1 MLFLLPVVVIG
12 FALTCLLSS
21 FLKRTPVCHGRH
33 AGTTRPSV
41 QEVLSRAD
49 RVQYGVGKFKTLT
62 PPLTGKL
69 LRAAIWIAY
78 TPLGK
83 LLMVNKSKKASNLD
97 LLSGEHIPDKP
108 TFFPSPPRP
117 LVDHTTS
124 NQNAL
129 QKLVD
134 QLLRV
139 IDDSDRSRPYTCLD
153 FYHAYKTK
161 RCTPVGVAESILSAI
176 DDSNNIKSPPLRA
189 IVDHDPNVIL
199 AMAHASAERWKKEQ
213 PLSLL
218 DGVPVAVKGEFNIAP
233 YIFRGGTTFVPSAAY
248 MQPEC
253 TLVTKMKE
261 AGAIIIGVANMQEL
275 GLGTFGSNPNHVH
288 GTPRNPHN
296 VWHYCGGSSS
306 GSGASVAAGLC
317 PIALGADGGGSI
329 RIPAALCGVVGLKT
343 THQLLDMTG
352 ALPLSFSVGVPGP
365 LSSSVIDAAIAL
377 DIFTQDSAETGGQ
390 VWSLEGFGKTG
401 LEGVTVGVYWEFFE
415 HADQEVVSVCKKA
428 VEKMRVLGADVV
440 EVKIPE
446 LEEARVAH
454 IISSL
459 GEAACTSQV
468 DVDKHFNEI
477 NPETLLAMLLAGFMF
492 TSVDYVNAN
501 KQRTRSVSFLTA
513 LFEKVD
519 LLVTPTVPCVTPVIT
534 PDSTSDGK
542 IDPLLAGKLMQFAF
556 LANLTGIPGIAVPA
570 GLSEEG
576 LPISLQIMAP
586 WYQEGKLL
594 TVAYALEMS
603 GLVAKRPKDCFYD
616 ILTQS

>member
-1 MLFLLPVVVIG
+1 MIFLLPGVVVG
-12 FALTCLLSS
+12 FVLLCLFS
-21 FLKRTPVCHGRH
+21 FLKRQPVCQGRH
-33 AGTTRPSV
+33 AGATRPSV
-41 QEVLSRAD
+41 QEVLSQGD
-49 RVQYGVGKFKTLT
+49 RVQYGLGKLKTLT
-62 PPLTGKL
+62 PPLSGKI
-69 LRAAIWIAY
+69 LRAAIWLAY

-97 LLSGEHIPDKP
+97 LFSGELIPDKP
-108 TFFPSPPRP
+108 TFYPSPSRP
-117 LVDHTTS
+117 HADHTTS

-134 QLLRV
+134 QLLGA
-139 IDDSDRSRPYTCLD
+139 IDDSDGSRPYTCLD

-176 DDSNNIKSPPLRA
+176 DDSNNAKNPPLRV

-199 AMAHASAERWKKEQ
+199 AMAHASAERWKKGQ
-213 PLSLL
+213 PLSLM

-253 TLVTKMKE
+253 VLVTKMRE

-275 GLGTFGSNPNHVH
+275 GLGTVGSNPNRCN
-288 GTPRNPHN
+288 GIIRNPHN
-296 VWHYCGGSSS
+296 IWHYCGGSSS
-306 GSGASVAAGLC
+306 GSGASIAAGLC

-343 THQLLDMTG
+343 THKLLDTTG
-352 ALPLSFSVGVPGP
+352 ALPLSHSAGVPGP
-365 LSSSVIDAAIAL
+365 LSTSVVDAAIAM
-377 DIFTQDSAETGGQ
+377 DIFTQGSAETGGQ

-415 HADQEVVSVCKKA
+415 HADSEVVSVCKKA
-428 VEKMRVLGADVV
+428 VEKMRELGADVV

-446 LEEARVAH
+446 LEEARVALLVS
-454 IISSL
+454 ILAESASS
-459 GEAACTSQV
+459 CQI
-468 DVDKHFNEI
+468 DVDKHFDKI
-477 NPETLLAMLLAGFMF
+477 NPETLLAMLGGCMF
-492 TSVDYVNAN
+492 TAVDYINAS
-501 KQRTRSVSFLTA
+501 KQRTRSISFVTA

-519 LLVTPTVPCVTPVIT
+519 LLVTPTVPCVAPLIT
-534 PDSTSDGK
+534 PDSISDGK
-542 IDPLLAGKLMQFAF
+542 SDPPLAGKLMQFACF
-556 LANLTGIPGIAVPA
+556 ANLTGIPGIAVPA

-594 TVAYALEMS
+594 TVAYALENA
-603 GLVAKRPKDCFYD
+603 GLVAKRARDCFYD
-616 ILTQS
+616 VLAQS